1 MDNETKKVLK
11 SWKTSLER
19 YGKLDGWNFSQNLS
33 ILSIYLRS
41 KQDSNSIRGIVRQ
54 IRDKSISQNVDVE
67 LMISLIKKALS
78 CYGPEEELQ
87 ESLQFYGQRVQK
99 NGQDVRFRYETE
111 RIFSEKLRFKGG
123 MLLRNFDIETES
135 PYESRIVRRIVEKRM
150 SQAYYR
156 MRGKARSMNPSNK
169 DRYWEHRA
177 IAFQLYNIGQIENV
191 KDNSREVSSHWKEMF
206 DQYTKDVVLKKKMAY
221 RTENEAMDAICQ
233 WRKDHP
239 LDMIEMVAYKCSS
252 CDKWHIGHNYSAE
265 HKEPHKGI
273 LIAS

>member
-33 ILSIYLRS
+33 ILSVYLRS
-41 KQDSNSIRGIVRQ
+41 KQDSNSVRCLVRQ
-54 IRDKSISQNVDVE
+54 IRDRALSQTVDVE
-67 LMISLIKKALS
+67 VMMSLIQKVFAYDELKA
-78 CYGPEEELQ
+78 EQQANLQ
-87 ESLQFYGQRVQK
+87 VTEQRVQK
-99 NGQDVRFRYETE
+99 NGQDVRFRNETE

-123 MLLRNFDIETES
+123 MLLRNFDVETES
-135 PYESRIVRRIVEKRM
+135 PYDSRKVRRIVEKRM

-156 MRGKARSMNPSNK
+156 TRRKVRSMNPSNK

-221 RTENEAMDAICQ
+221 RTEKEAMDAICQ

-239 LDMIEMVAYKCSS
+239 SDMIEMVAYKCSS
-252 CDKWHIGHNYSAE
+252 CDKWHIGHNYSVE